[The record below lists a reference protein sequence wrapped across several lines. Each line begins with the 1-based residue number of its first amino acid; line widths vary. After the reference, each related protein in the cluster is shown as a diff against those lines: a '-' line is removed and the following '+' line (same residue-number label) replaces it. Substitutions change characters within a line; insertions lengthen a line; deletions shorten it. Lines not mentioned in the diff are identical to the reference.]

1 MSSDVCVFCG
11 FALLFFLFKQKTA
24 YEMRIS
30 DWSSDVCSSD
40 LCGFCVAVAIYM
52 HVEFIPIGTV
62 RAGFWNTT
70 DLLMGGLMALLVL
83 EFSRK
88 QHFALFVINVTLVL
102 YAVYGWIVPGM
113 FNHPGLS
120 WTRVTSAMSV
130 EFSTGIFSNLSQL
143 ALTENG

>member
-1 MSSDVCVFCG
+1 
-11 FALLFFLFKQKTA
+11 
-24 YEMRIS
+24 
-30 DWSSDVCSSD
+30 
-40 LCGFCVAVAIYM
+40 
-52 HVEFIPIGTV
+52 
-62 RAGFWNTT
+62 
-70 DLLMGGLMALLVL
+70 MGGLMALLVL

-143 ALTENG
+143 ALTVIASFLLVLSVLRAFGCVNSKLGRASCRVGVCQSVSISGVAVS